1 MYKEVRDITAQR
13 GGELIKAQ
21 LTAQAPINSDWETC
35 FHVEVELEGR
45 SYQGTGSDF
54 LVALDRVRRQLEKTS
69 TLLRIYGASR
79 TGFASGFARSNAD
92 GLRLYIIERGARP
105 ERVVDSFGTGPDG
118 DPCTVD
124 EQTAFRNLFLASLS
138 EGSQEIPA

>member
-13 GGELIKAQ
+13 RGELIKAQ

-45 SYQGTGSDF
+45 SYEGTGSDF
-54 LVALDRVRRQLEKTS
+54 LEALDVVRRQLEQTS

-79 TGFASGFARSNAD
+79 TGFASGFARSTGD
-92 GLRLYIIERGARP
+92 GLKLFIIELGVQP
-105 ERVVDSFGTGPDG
+105 VRVVDSFSTGPDV

-124 EQTAFRNLFLASLS
+124 EQTAFRKLFFSSL
-138 EGSQEIPA
+138 